1 MSSTGTAHTEALA
14 DVFRR
19 GGNWSEVYVDVSV
32 DSGDPAQIT
41 ATRAESVSDTLRRAG
56 APDSDVETVEQI
68 IREDPGASGPASRFL
83 LVHDGTVAVNHVL
96 AGVPVG
102 QEVVSYGPVPDV
114 VPLLRHKHEGLFYL
128 VVETSRDGGEVR
140 LYRAGEADAVSEDEV
155 KGKSDRFSL
164 HKAKAGGWR
173 QSHNQSHAEEIWKR
187 TQSELATTIDDI
199 VRKRHPRLIVAA
211 GDVRA
216 TQLLAEELSPESQA
230 ILSLEPTN
238 TRADGA
244 SDEALTDLVNQEL
257 ERVLE
262 EETSDA
268 VDKLAIHK
276 GRGDNT
282 VELSSGAIVMAL
294 ASAQVDTLILDMSRF
309 EEENTLL
316 ALDAEPWIA
325 SAPEDALGAGVLGDV
340 PAPVAMVRAALLTDA
355 KVLFIDPA
363 NNAADEIN
371 DQDDADESADADSDT
386 ETDVGAG
393 TETAELP
400 DGVAV
405 AALLR
410 WRTGPPVPG
419 AEPV

>member
-1 MSSTGTAHTEALA
+1 MSSTETATTDTLA
-14 DVFRR
+14 DVFRA
-19 GGNWSEVYVDVSV
+19 GGDWSEVYLDVSV
-32 DSGDPAQIT
+32 DTGDPTQVI

-56 APDSDVETVEQI
+56 APDSDVEAIEQVM
-68 IREDPGASGPASRFL
+68 REDPGVPSPACRFL
-83 LVHDGTVAVNHVL
+83 LVQDGRVAVNEVL
-96 AGVPVG
+96 AGVPVE
-102 QEVVSYGPVPDV
+102 QEVVTFGAVPNV
-114 VPLLRHKHEGLFYL
+114 VPLLRHKPEGMFYI

-140 LYRAGEADAVSEDEV
+140 LYRAGEADALSEDEV

-173 QSHNQSHAEEIWKR
+173 QSHNQSHAEEIWKQ

-199 VRKRHPRLIVAA
+199 VRKRRPRLIVAA

-216 TQLLAEELSPESQA
+216 AQLLADQLSPESQA
-230 ILSLEPTN
+230 ILSVEPTN

-244 SDEALTDLVNQEL
+244 SDEALVDHINEQL

-262 EETSDA
+262 EDTIDA
-268 VDKLAIHK
+268 VDKLAIHQ

-282 VELSSGAIVMAL
+282 VETSAGAIVMAL
-294 ASAQVDTLILDMSRF
+294 ASAQVDTLIMDTARMGDS
-309 EEENTLL
+309 TLL

-325 SAPEDALGAGVLGDV
+325 SAPEETLGAGVLGDV
-340 PAPVAMVRAALLTDA
+340 PAPVAMVRAAVLTDA

-363 NNAADEIN
+363 HSAEEDITDGADAN
-371 DQDDADESADADSDT
+371 GTPDADDDVDTDTDGNSDA
-386 ETDVGAG
+386 EA
-393 TETAELP
+393 AELP
-400 DGVAV
+400 EGVAV

-419 AEPV
+419 T

>member
-1 MSSTGTAHTEALA
+1 MSSTETATNDTLA
-14 DVFRR
+14 DVFRA
-19 GGNWSEVYVDVSV
+19 GGNWSEVYMDVSV
-32 DSGDPAQIT
+32 DTGDPT
-41 ATRAESVSDTLRRAG
+41 GVTSTRAESVVDTLRRAE
-56 APDSDVETVEQI
+56 APEADLEAIERI
-68 IREDPGASGPASRFL
+68 MREDPGVPSPVCRFL
-83 LVHDGTVAVNHVL
+83 LVQDGKVAVNQVL
-96 AGVPVG
+96 AGVPVE
-102 QEVVSYGPVPDV
+102 QEVVSYGPVPNV
-114 VPLLRHKHEGLFYL
+114 VPLLRHKPEGLSYI
-128 VVETSRDGGEVR
+128 VVETSREGGEVR

-173 QSHNQSHAEEIWKR
+173 QSHNQSHAEEIWKQ

-199 VRKRHPRLIVAA
+199 VRKRRPRLLVVA

-216 TQLLAEELSPESQA
+216 AQLLAEQLSSESQA
-230 ILSLEPTN
+230 ILSVEPTN

-244 SDEALTDLVNQEL
+244 SDEALVDHINEGL

-262 EETSDA
+262 EETIDA
-268 VDKLAIHK
+268 VDKLAIHM

-282 VELSSGAIVMAL
+282 VETSAGAIVMAL
-294 ASAQVDTLILDMSRF
+294 ASAQVDTLILDTAKMG
-309 EEENTLL
+309 ENTLL

-325 SAPEDALGAGVLGDV
+325 SAPEDALGAEVLGDV

-363 NNAADEIN
+363 NNAEDDVAD
-371 DQDDADESADADSDT
+371 DSDADAHENPDTDSEEDSDT
-386 ETDVGAG
+386 AS
-393 TETAELP
+393 AELP
-400 DGVAV
+400 EGVAV

-419 AEPV
+419 T